1 MEKKKTKTINLRV
14 DLYDGVEEI
23 RYLERFRTLNET
35 IDFLIN
41 QYKKRSE
48 VNNETKIS

>member
-1 MEKKKTKTINLRV
+1 MEKKQKTINLRL
-14 DLYDGVEEI
+14 DLYNAVEEV

-41 QYKKRSE
+41 QYKNKSMA
-48 VNNETKIS
+48 NNETKIS